1 MTVLKTPQNFINE
14 RSLSDMLPYSHHA
27 TDKIIV
33 TKNGDYVSTIKCGG
47 RAFIAESA
55 ETVARWIFELNT
67 ALKGVLSENFALHT
81 HLDRHKVSEY
91 SQKEFNNYFSTYFDK
106 QYSSRFDKDSLLVND
121 IYVSFVFR
129 PLVSGSGGVF
139 SKMEKMSDS
148 DRLELQSIYV
158 EELEKV
164 TSLIFQLLEA
174 KKYQPIMLGQYELQ
188 NDENIYCSQVEFF
201 NYLLTR
207 ERKKIAVRRNRISDY
222 IGNHRILF
230 SPQGEFGE
238 IRSCNGE
245 KTFFAMLDVKE
256 YPEMT
261 GSGHVNALMKSDFE
275 FVLSQSFVCMNKRVA
290 KAFLK
295 QQSKFLKDAKD
306 MAKSQI
312 DELEQAMD
320 DLESGRFVMGHHYLS
335 LQVFG
340 SDIKSTQKA
349 LNGAYNTLT
358 DLQFVLT
365 RCDLSLEGAFFSMLP
380 ANFKLIPRP
389 SVITSYNFLC
399 FNSLHNYA
407 TGKATGNPWGT
418 AVMPLKSLSG
428 SPMYFNFHATPL
440 YENSIGKRALANTG
454 VFGQSG
460 AGKTV
465 FLAVTLSYLN
475 DKEKN
480 VRQVIF
486 DKDKGL
492 AVYVQAVGGK
502 YYTIEKGK
510 PTGLN
515 PLQINDKS
523 FVKKFIKSL
532 IISDQSGYNHSDDED
547 ITKAVDMLFTMEI
560 QDRNLSVLTQG
571 LSAEIFTD
579 DENSRPSV
587 RARLR
592 KWLRGSEY
600 GYLFDNNIDTME
612 LDKYRVYGFDVGEF
626 IEDDIIREPIMTY
639 LLERTKTMINGE
651 PFVYV
656 FDEFWKMLYAECFQN
671 LIKDELKTIR
681 KKNGFCYFLTQ
692 EPNDVLSHPLAPTL
706 VTQLVTYI
714 LLENA
719 NASSEH
725 YVDGLKLTESEFD
738 LVKEIGES
746 SRQFVIK
753 SGGQTAKGYLDLN
766 GGIFNRS
773 MAVLS
778 GTPDNAVLVDKIKQK
793 LHKEKVD
800 KIINSEF
807 STENEKQNALNLNWF
822 ESDIKPE
829 EWLPIYWKQLE
840 DASL

>member
-1 MTVLKTPQNFINE
+1 MTVLKFSENYINE

-27 TDKIIV
+27 NDEVIV
-33 TKNGDYVSTIKCGG
+33 TKNGDYVTTIKCGG
-47 RAFIAESA
+47 RAFIAESP

-67 ALKGVLSENFALHT
+67 ALKGVLSEHFAVHT
-81 HLDRHKVSEY
+81 HLDRHKVSEFT
-91 SQKEFNNYFSTYFDK
+91 QKEFNNYFSAYFDK
-106 QYSSRFDKDSLLVND
+106 QYSSRFDKNSLLVND
-121 IYVSFVFR
+121 IYLSFVFR

-148 DRLELQSIYV
+148 DRLELQAIYV
-158 EELEKV
+158 EELQKV
-164 TSLIFQLLEA
+164 TSLIFQLLKT
-174 KKYQPIMLGQYELQ
+174 KKYQPIMLGKYELE
-188 NDENIYCSQVEFF
+188 NDNNVYCSQVEFF
-201 NYLLTR
+201 DYLLTR
-207 ERKKIAVRRNRISDY
+207 ERKRIAVRKNVISDY
-222 IGNHRILF
+222 IGNHRIFF

-245 KTFFAMLDVKE
+245 KKFFAMLDIKE
-256 YPEMT
+256 YPEVT
-261 GSGHVNALMKSDFE
+261 GAGHINALMKSDFE
-275 FVLSQSFVCMNKRVA
+275 FLLSQSFVCMNKRVA

-312 DELEQAMD
+312 EELEQAMD

-340 SDIKSTQKA
+340 DDIKHAQRS
-349 LNGAYNTLT
+349 LNSAYNTLT

-389 SVITSYNFLC
+389 AVITSYNFLC

-407 TGKATGNPWGT
+407 TGKAVGNPWGT

-440 YENSIGKRALANTG
+440 YKNSYGDRALANTG

-480 VRQVIF
+480 AKQVIF

-502 YYTIEKGK
+502 YYTIEKGI

-515 PLQINDKS
+515 PLQINDKA
-523 FVKKFIKSL
+523 FIKKFIKSL
-532 IISDQSGYNHSDDED
+532 IISDNSGYNHSDDED
-547 ITKAVDMLFTMEI
+547 ITKATDMLFKLDIE
-560 QDRNLSVLTQG
+560 DRNLSVLTQG
-571 LSAEIFTD
+571 LNAEIISD
-579 DENSRPSV
+579 DENARPSV
-587 RARLR
+587 KARLK
-592 KWLRGSEY
+592 KWLRGAEY
-600 GYLFDNNIDTME
+600 GYLFDNNNDTME

-706 VTQLVTYI
+706 VTQLATLV
-714 LLENA
+714 LLEN
-719 NASSEH
+719 NKASKEH
-725 YVDGLKLTESEFD
+725 YIDGLKLTDSEFS
-738 LVKEIGES
+738 LVQEIGEG

-753 SGGQTAKGYLDLN
+753 NSGQTAKAYLDLN
-766 GGIFNRS
+766 GDNFKRS

-793 LHKEKVD
+793 LHKDKVNNL
-800 KIINSEF
+800 INSEF
-807 STENEKQNALNLNWF
+807 STEKEKEKALKMQWF

-829 EWLPIYWKQLE
+829 EWLPIYWNQLE
-840 DASL
+840 DASF